1 MNRKDGLY
9 KRLRE
14 IEKAM
19 ENCFITN
26 DEYMVLRE
34 ERSHIIGEL
43 LSEEMRNNEM

>member
-1 MNRKDGLY
+1 MNRKDRLY

-19 ENCFITN
+19 ENYFITN

-34 ERSHIIGEL
+34 ESSHIIEEL
-43 LSEEMRNNEM
+43 LSEVE

>member
-1 MNRKDGLY
+1 MNREDRLY

-43 LSEEMRNNEM
+43 LSEEV

>member
-1 MNRKDGLY
+1 MNRKDRLY

-26 DEYMVLRE
+26 DDYMALRE
-34 ERSHIIGEL
+34 ERSHILCLLIQEL
-43 LSEEMRNNEM
+43 LNEEV

>member
-14 IEKAM
+14 IEKTM

-26 DEYMVLRE
+26 DEYMALRE

-43 LSEEMRNNEM
+43 LSEEV

>member
-34 ERSHIIGEL
+34 ERSHIIEEL
-43 LSEEMRNNEM
+43 LSEEV

>member
-1 MNRKDGLY
+1 MNRKDKLY

-34 ERSHIIGEL
+34 ERSHILCLLIQEL
-43 LSEEMRNNEM
+43 LNEEV

>member
-34 ERSHIIGEL
+34 ERSHIIEEL
-43 LSEEMRNNEM
+43 LSEEVKNNEM

>member
-1 MNRKDGLY
+1 MSFNSQKDRLY

-26 DEYMVLRE
+26 DEYMALRE

-43 LSEEMRNNEM
+43 LSEEV

>member
-1 MNRKDGLY
+1 MNRKDKLY

-26 DEYMVLRE
+26 DEYMALRE
-34 ERSHIIGEL
+34 ERSYIIGEL
-43 LSEEMRNNEM
+43 LSEEV